1 MTMHIV
7 RMPGVN
13 ANEDSAILV
22 RWNVDNG
29 VPVKRGQNICEIETT
44 KSAVEI
50 EAEAEG
56 FLVHVAPPGT
66 THSVGAPIAVIKA
79 SLADDHAAAL
89 AKEPAAK
96 SGDER
101 RWTKKAFI
109 VARRLGIDIEA
120 LAKSKP
126 GVTLTEADVLAAQK
140 PSATASAQ
148 APAPAAQAPVAT
160 AAPAVKPR
168 VQIAAATNL
177 GSAQI
182 QRPTLGL
189 RQHFE
194 RVLLIGGAAGAGAI
208 AVEAIM
214 RTSHQRPAGIIDA
227 NPETHGKIIH
237 GAPVLGDRKAIPA
250 LWAAGAFDGAIILFT
265 DDIDDRAELFNSLI
279 AQGVRMAN
287 VIDPSVQIRNDVK
300 MGVGNAIMGN
310 GFIANG
316 AEIGNNNFFA
326 SHNVI
331 EHHSKVGDHNAFGPR
346 CTACGKVT
354 IGSYI
359 RFGMHVGIEPYL
371 SIGDRCIIAS
381 GTTLTTSVPENT
393 IVKARSTN
401 EFRKR

>member
-89 AKEPAAK
+89 SREPAAK
-96 SGDER
+96 PGDER
-101 RWTKKAFI
+101 RWTKKASI

-140 PSATASAQ
+140 PSSAPAVQAST
-148 APAPAAQAPVAT
+148 APAA
-160 AAPAVKPR
+160 APAATVKPR

-177 GSAQI
+177 GSVQI

-237 GAPVLGDRKAIPA
+237 GAPVLGDRTAVPA

-265 DDIDDRAELFNSLI
+265 DDIDDRAELFNGLI
-279 AQGVRMAN
+279 AQGVRMTN
-287 VIDPSVQIRNDVK
+287 VIDPSAQIRNDVK
-300 MGVGNAIMGN
+300 MGVGNAIMAN

-316 AEIGNNNFFA
+316 AEIGSNNFFA

-354 IGSYI
+354 IGSYV